1 MKHLTF
7 IIVVLFLN
15 LSTLSWAQENK
26 SNVILKAKILD
37 KASKKPIEGVSLTLI
52 SVKNPEN
59 ITGEFTDNNGN
70 FSLKIIPDTYSIQV
84 ETLGYKSISIKS
96 KNIFTSIDLGI
107 IELSSD
113 EELLEGI
120 VIEAKKPEMEIK
132 MDKKIY
138 TVSNDNTVN
147 GGNAGDVLDNIP
159 SVSVDEEGNVSLRGK
174 QNVRVFL
181 NGKSSGLITNLKE
194 ALKIIPAQSIDKI
207 EVINNPSAR
216 YEAEGSMGI
225 VNIVLKKDANIGLN
239 GSATLTLKNPAG
251 VDLSTNI
258 NIKKGRLNYYA
269 NIGLNNSK
277 SYRHFIRN
285 TNYLNPQSKS
295 TDRTVNEQ
303 TNRTEIN
310 KSFNTNFGV
319 DWEIND
325 KLTWSNG
332 ISIGKRGESSFAL
345 NTYDNIQN
353 QLNYTNIRTTDVD
366 GKFSNFDFTTDLKY
380 EFDKKGHEITFVGNS
395 TQNLSNDDSDIRTN
409 NKATDLPATSSDAIQ
424 SSTKFNLQNIK
435 IDYVLPVNEK
445 SNFEAGYFANFSN
458 MRTTFDI
465 NRISGNTNVNT
476 DYLQSDLNYSEQ
488 VHALYSQYGNKFNK
502 FSYMIGLRWESTLIH
517 IDEYKHQVSHVKRY
531 NNFFPSAFISYEF
544 SSTSS
549 LTASYSRRL
558 NRPRGRMLS
567 PVSNYTS
574 SINFFQG
581 NPDLNPSYSNS
592 FELGYTKNFGYL
604 TLNTSSYINKSTN
617 NFEFIR
623 SVNGINEEGI
633 PVLITRP
640 VNLSTAYNY
649 GVEANISYNPRKWL
663 RLNASIN
670 TYFTNS
676 KGDYSFV
683 NYKGETV
690 EQNFDYDAFGWFA
703 RLTSNIKL
711 PYEISWQTN
720 YLFIAGTKN
729 SQGNSLAIHM
739 VNLAFTREV
748 LNKKATVSLNVQD
761 LFNSRKTRSFF
772 NLPSANGFSQNQWRT
787 RTINLSFTYRF
798 GETDKKPKKKRR
810 QNYSDNNEFNQSM
823 G

>member
-96 KNIFTSIDLGI
+96 KNISTSIDLGI

-285 TNYLNPQSKS
+285 TDYLNLQSKS

-303 TNRTEIN
+303 TNRT
-310 KSFNTNFGV
+310 
-319 DWEIND
+319 
-325 KLTWSNG
+325 
-332 ISIGKRGESSFAL
+332 
-345 NTYDNIQN
+345 
-353 QLNYTNIRTTDVD
+353 
-366 GKFSNFDFTTDLKY
+366 
-380 EFDKKGHEITFVGNS
+380 
-395 TQNLSNDDSDIRTN
+395 
-409 NKATDLPATSSDAIQ
+409 
-424 SSTKFNLQNIK
+424 
-435 IDYVLPVNEK
+435 
-445 SNFEAGYFANFSN
+445 
-458 MRTTFDI
+458 
-465 NRISGNTNVNT
+465 
-476 DYLQSDLNYSEQ
+476 
-488 VHALYSQYGNKFNK
+488 
-502 FSYMIGLRWESTLIH
+502 
-517 IDEYKHQVSHVKRY
+517 
-531 NNFFPSAFISYEF
+531 
-544 SSTSS
+544 
-549 LTASYSRRL
+549 
-558 NRPRGRMLS
+558 
-567 PVSNYTS
+567 
-574 SINFFQG
+574 
-581 NPDLNPSYSNS
+581 
-592 FELGYTKNFGYL
+592 
-604 TLNTSSYINKSTN
+604 
-617 NFEFIR
+617 
-623 SVNGINEEGI
+623 
-633 PVLITRP
+633 
-640 VNLSTAYNY
+640 
-649 GVEANISYNPRKWL
+649 
-663 RLNASIN
+663 
-670 TYFTNS
+670 
-676 KGDYSFV
+676 
-683 NYKGETV
+683 
-690 EQNFDYDAFGWFA
+690 
-703 RLTSNIKL
+703 
-711 PYEISWQTN
+711 
-720 YLFIAGTKN
+720 
-729 SQGNSLAIHM
+729 
-739 VNLAFTREV
+739 
-748 LNKKATVSLNVQD
+748 
-761 LFNSRKTRSFF
+761 
-772 NLPSANGFSQNQWRT
+772 
-787 RTINLSFTYRF
+787 
-798 GETDKKPKKKRR
+798 
-810 QNYSDNNEFNQSM
+810 
-823 G
+823 